1 MLRHIWTCHL
11 ISYTCGSFPTSFSVS
26 KGTRLHFQYQI
37 TFFRTVYCI
46 NVLITACLRATSVV
60 VWLEGKKWNLCALHA
75 FLLHWA
81 FEISLDLE
89 SFLTKNYHVY
99 IPHHSPFYYTWYML
113 SVEFFVCR
121 VVENEYPSLKLVF

>member
-26 KGTRLHFQYQI
+26 KGTRLHFQYHI

-60 VWLEGKKWNLCALHA
+60 VCGWKVKNEISVLSMRFYCTELLKSVLTWNL
-75 FLLHWA
+75 FSQKIIM
-81 FEISLDLE
+81 FI
-89 SFLTKNYHVY
+89 YRI
-99 IPHHSPFYYTWYML
+99 IPRFTTL
-113 SVEFFVCR
+113 GTC
-121 VVENEYPSLKLVF
+121 